1 VIRTLAGQTTSD
13 ENKSWYK
20 MMNFPK
26 PIMVLGPVLFSNMFV
41 LGGLGVGEQSTAGLD
56 VWHQVQN

>member
-1 VIRTLAGQTTSD
+1 VSRTLAGQTTYD
-13 ENKSWYK
+13 ENKSWHK

-26 PIMVLGPVLFSNMFV
+26 SIMVLGPVLFSNMFV
-41 LGGLGVGEQSTAGLD
+41 LGGLGFGEQSADGLD